1 MMFDRAKVMELA
13 EHPHRDASRSTA
25 LEGVKV
31 VDLTHFLAG
40 PLATMT
46 LGDFGA
52 DVIKIEPPGRGEDFR
67 YYPPQDPAVPAQ
79 GGPFLW
85 SNRNKRS
92 VALDIKTAAGR
103 QTALDLIA
111 QADVLVENFSTGVMD
126 RFKLS
131 YNDCAAVNP
140 RLIYC
145 SVSAYGREGP
155 YADRLGFDPVAQAE
169 SGFISM
175 NGYPDRPGIR
185 SGAAVMDIA
194 TSMMASNAILLALLS
209 RESTGKGQQLEVAL
223 FDTAILMTSFASM
236 QQLLTGRDPQRHGNT
251 SPDTCPS
258 GVFEASDRPFY
269 INCGNDKI
277 FKRLFTEVV
286 ERPEIASHPEYARSA
301 DRLHRR
307 DYLFSILN
315 EEFAAHP
322 WAFWQQ
328 RLRAASIPHGEVR
341 TLGEALTSGEVR
353 SRGLVTRIPHP
364 VLGWI
369 PNVSTP
375 IRLGDCPAV
384 EPKAAP
390 SVGQHTDEVLREVL
404 KYDDARVAEL
414 RQQGAFGCLTPRRIG
429 DEK

>member
-31 VDLTHFLAG
+31 VDFTHFLAG

-92 VALDIKTAAGR
+92 VALDIKTAMGR

-194 TSMMASNAILLALLS
+194 TSMMACNAILLALFS
-209 RESTGKGQQLEVAL
+209 RERTGKGQQLEVAL

-286 ERPEIASHPEYARSA
+286 DRPEIASHPEYARSA

-307 DYLFSILN
+307 DDLFNILK

-384 EPKAAP
+384 KPKAAP
-390 SVGQHTDEVLREVL
+390 AVGQHTDEVLREVL
-404 KYDDARVAEL
+404 KYDDTRVAEL
-414 RQQGAFGCLTPRRIG
+414 RRQGAFGG
-429 DEK
+429 A

>member
-1 MMFDRAKVMELA
+1 MFDRAKILELA

-25 LEGVKV
+25 LEGLKV
-31 VDLTHFLAG
+31 VDFTHFLAG

-52 DVIKIEPPGRGEDFR
+52 DVIKIEPPGKGEDFR
-67 YYPPQDPAVPAQ
+67 YYPPQDPGAPAQ

-92 VALDIKTAAGR
+92 VALDIKTPAGR
-103 QTALDLIA
+103 QTVLDIVA
-111 QADVLVENFSTGVMD
+111 QADVLVENFSTGVME

-194 TSMMASNAILLALLS
+194 TSMMACNAILLALFS
-209 RESTGKGQQLEVAL
+209 RERTGKGQKLEVAL

-277 FKRLFTEVV
+277 FQRLFTEVV
-286 ERPEIASHPEYARSA
+286 DRPEIASHPEYARSA
-301 DRLHRR
+301 DRLQRR

-328 RLRAASIPHGEVR
+328 RLRAASVPHGEVR

-369 PNVSTP
+369 PNVNTP

-390 SVGQHTDEVLREVL
+390 AVGQHTDEVLREVL

-414 RQQGAFGCLTPRRIG
+414 RRQGAFGG
-429 DEK
+429 A

>member
-1 MMFDRAKVMELA
+1 MFDRAKVMELA

-31 VDLTHFLAG
+31 VDFTHFLAG

-92 VALDIKTAAGR
+92 VALDIKTAMGR

-194 TSMMASNAILLALLS
+194 TSMMACNAILLALFS
-209 RESTGKGQQLEVAL
+209 RERTGKGQQLEVAL
-223 FDTAILMTSFASM
+223 FDTAILMTSFASI

-277 FKRLFTEVV
+277 FQRLFTEVV
-286 ERPEIASHPEYARSA
+286 DRPEIANHPGYARSA

-307 DYLFSILN
+307 DDLFSILN

-328 RLRAASIPHGEVR
+328 RLRAASVPHGEVR

-369 PNVSTP
+369 PNVNTP

-390 SVGQHTDEVLREVL
+390 AVGQHTDEVLREVL

-414 RQQGAFGCLTPRRIG
+414 RQQGAFGGLTPRQIG

>member
-13 EHPHRDASRSTA
+13 EHPHRDPSRSTA
-25 LEGVKV
+25 LEGLKV

-111 QADVLVENFSTGVMD
+111 QADVLVENFSTGVME

-131 YNDCAAVNP
+131 YSDCAAVNP

-209 RESTGKGQQLEVAL
+209 RERTGKGQQLEVAL

-286 ERPEIASHPEYARSA
+286 DRPEIASHPEYARSA
-301 DRLHRR
+301 DRLQRR
-307 DYLFSILN
+307 DDLFRILN
-315 EEFAAHP
+315 QEFAAHP

-328 RLRAASIPHGEVR
+328 RLRAASVPHGEVR

-414 RQQGAFGCLTPRRIG
+414 RRQGAFGG
-429 DEK
+429 A